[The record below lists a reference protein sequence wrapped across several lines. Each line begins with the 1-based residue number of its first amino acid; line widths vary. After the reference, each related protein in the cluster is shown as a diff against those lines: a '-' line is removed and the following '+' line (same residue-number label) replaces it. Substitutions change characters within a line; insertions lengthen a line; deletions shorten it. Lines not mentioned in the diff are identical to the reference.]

1 MVGTQAHPPDFPDGE
16 GNFDGVNLSVAWKR
30 EKANFY
36 AEVKD
41 VFMCLGCEQ
50 IVCVQRKWPEVP
62 LWSQA
67 ALLISQNNLEKE

>member
-50 IVCVQRKWPEVP
+50 IVCVQRK
-62 LWSQA
+62 
-67 ALLISQNNLEKE
+67 